1 MHKLL
6 SMSLGKKLLELRGN
20 KKQEQVAY
28 DLEIAQST
36 YCDWE
41 NNISTPKRDNLLKLA
56 QYYNIEVNEL
66 EDEIYNV
73 KINNKKN
80 AIALVNS
87 SNNTLNS
94 TEAILK
100 IAESLEK
107 LTALVEKIIA
117 DKNNK

>member
-1 MHKLL
+1 
-6 SMSLGKKLLELRGN
+6 MSLGKKLYEFRN
-20 KKQEQVAY
+20 AKNCKQEQVAY
-28 DLEIAQST
+28 DLEISQST

-56 QYYNIEVNEL
+56 EYFNVEVSQL
-66 EDEIYNV
+66 EEEVYRI

-80 AIALVNS
+80 GIALVNS
-87 SNNTLNS
+87 TNNKINS

-107 LTALVEKIIA
+107 LTFLVEKLIE
-117 DKNNK
+117 KK